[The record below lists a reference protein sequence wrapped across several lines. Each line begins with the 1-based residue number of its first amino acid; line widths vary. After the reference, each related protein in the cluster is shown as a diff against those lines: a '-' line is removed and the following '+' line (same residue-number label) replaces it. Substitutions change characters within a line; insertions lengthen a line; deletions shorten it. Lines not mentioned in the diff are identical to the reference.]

1 MWFKNIQVFKCSS
14 PLSLDTEQLQEQLN
28 EQRFQPCKSIET
40 YRLGWVF
47 PAAKSGQLLHV
58 SNKKILLCL
67 RRQEKVIPA
76 AVVNEILK
84 ERVEELELKDHRK
97 VGRKEKMNI
106 KEDILTEMTPRAFA
120 KSSYTWGYIDLAN
133 QWVVV
138 DAASSKK
145 AEEFLDLL
153 RRTIGSLPVIP
164 LNTEVTPATLMT
176 HWLNDISSRPAGLAL
191 NGQCVLR
198 SDLDE
203 GSVVRVKQKE
213 LDSEDVQAH
222 LQSGKQVTAMAVDW
236 QERVQ
241 CTLNEDLSIKRLRFG
256 DDLLTEAQDSYAD
269 EDPMTRLDA
278 DFTLMTLELQRF
290 LHELI
295 GWLGGIHNSAKAGE
309 KANQKD
315 AEEA

>member
-14 PLSLDTEQLQEQLN
+14 PLALNTEQLQEQLN
-28 EQRFQPCKSIET
+28 EHRFQPCKSIET

-47 PAAKSGQLLHV
+47 PAATSDQLLHA

-97 VGRKEKMNI
+97 VGRKEKLNI
-106 KEDILTEMTPRAFA
+106 KEDILTEMTPKAFA
-120 KSSYTWGYIDLAN
+120 KSSYTWGYVDLAN
-133 QWVVV
+133 QWVIV

-153 RRTIGSLPVIP
+153 RQTIGSLPVIP
-164 LNTEVTPATLMT
+164 LNTEVTPTTLMT

-191 NGQCVLR
+191 NGQCELR

-203 GSVVRVKQKE
+203 GSVIRCKQQE
-213 LDSEDVQAH
+213 LDAEDVLAH
-222 LQSGKQVTAMAVDW
+222 LQAGKQVTKLAIDW

-241 CTLNEDLSIKRLRFG
+241 CILNEDLSIKRLRFG
-256 DDLLTEAQDSYAD
+256 DDLLEEAQDSYAD

-295 GWLGGIHNSAKAGE
+295 EWLGGEHQSH
-309 KANQKD
+309 
-315 AEEA
+315 